1 MAPQPYKISV
11 PQEQVDELKT
21 KFGLASF
28 PDELDSA
35 A

>member
-21 KFGLASF
+21 KLGLASF